1 MRNVGVMAVGLL
13 ALIVA
18 TACVPISE
26 LGETGAVATA
36 APQPVATPNSD
47 APTPRAKSEPPTPA
61 ATEGSTDSVT
71 SARLGEN
78 VAVLG
83 FGYASTRDEL
93 GRPVVENEDANLAI
107 DGDLES
113 LWNSQRYAPRW
124 FSVLLDDL
132 YLVDRIQLVVT
143 QAPAGPTTHEV
154 WLGNGSVGVRTLYK
168 RFSDVHTEEG
178 QTLDVAIDPPR
189 SITEVLVITLA
200 SPSWV
205 GWREVRVF
213 GSLPEDPRGDLEVPQ
228 VALMEIARGFEL
240 PVRITNAGDG
250 SGRLFVVEQKGRI
263 RIIKEGAVKDTPF
276 LDLSERI
283 SCCGERGLLGIAF
296 PPAYAAKQHFYVSYT
311 DAEGAT
317 TFSRFRT
324 TADPD
329 IADPG
334 SEEVVLVIDQPEGSH
349 NGGSM
354 AFGPKDGYL
363 YIGSGDGGRPGSHA
377 ETAQTR
383 NILWGKILRIDVESD
398 VKPYGIPSDN
408 PFTQVEGYRDEIWAL
423 GLRNPWGFAFDKKT
437 GALYIPDAG
446 HSSFEEVNYQPAS
459 SAGGQNYGWFFRE
472 GSRCFPYS
480 SLPCR
485 AEGFTQPVVEYD
497 HSLGCVIVGG
507 AVYRGTKMPRMQ
519 GVFLYAD
526 FCSGRIWGLNR
537 PEGEAFPSPRTS
549 TEDSQ
554 DGWQS
559 TLLLKV
565 SVPVSSIG
573 EDAEGNVYVVGYQD
587 GVISMIIER

>member
-47 APTPRAKSEPPTPA
+47 TPTPRAKSEPPTPA

-93 GRPVVENEDANLAI
+93 GRPVVENEEANLAI

-113 LWNSQRYAPRW
+113 LWNSQHYAPQW

-154 WLGNGSVGVRTLYK
+154 WLGNGSGGVRTLYK
-168 RFSDVHTEEG
+168 RFSDVHTEDG

-189 SITEVLVITLA
+189 SITEVLVITLD

-213 GSLPEDPRGDLEVPQ
+213 GSLPEDLQGDLEVPQ

-363 YIGSGDGGRPGSHA
+363 YIGSGDGGGQGSHA

-398 VKPYGIPSDN
+398 VKPYDIPSDN

-437 GALYIPDAG
+437 GALYIPDVG
-446 HSSFEEVNYQPAS
+446 DTSYEEVNYQPAS
-459 SAGGQNYGWFFRE
+459 SAGGNNYGWSARE
-472 GSRCFPYS
+472 ASRCFPLS
-480 SLPCR
+480 SMPCR
-485 AEGFTQPVVEYD
+485 AEGFTQPVAEYD
-497 HSLGCVIVGG
+497 NSQGCAIVGG
-507 AVYRGTKMPRMQ
+507 AVYRGTKVSRMQ

-526 FCSGRIWGLNR
+526 FCSGASG
-537 PEGEAFPSPRTS
+537 
-549 TEDSQ
+549 D
-554 DGWQS
+554 
-559 TLLLKV
+559 
-565 SVPVSSIG
+565 
-573 EDAEGNVYVVGYQD
+573 
-587 GVISMIIER
+587 